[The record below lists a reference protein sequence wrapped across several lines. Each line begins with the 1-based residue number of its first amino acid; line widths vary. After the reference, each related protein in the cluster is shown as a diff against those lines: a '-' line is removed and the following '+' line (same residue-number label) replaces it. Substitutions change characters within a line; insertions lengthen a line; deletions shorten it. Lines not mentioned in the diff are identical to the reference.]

1 MFVCEN
7 ISVNSKGHLCFAG
20 QDTVELAEKYG
31 APLYLYDE
39 ERLRFNIRKYKNAL
53 REAFGDRADVLFA
66 SKAASFRQIYRIAS
80 EEDIGIDAVSPG
92 EIYTASSAGFDMS
105 RAFFHGNAKTDE
117 DIRYGI
123 KEKIGYFVTDN
134 LDELYALDR
143 IAGEESVCQKLVLR
157 ITPGIDTHTYEA
169 VNTGKVDSKFG
180 CAIET
185 GQAEELL
192 LAAIKCKNVKVCGF
206 HCHVGSQVFGE
217 DVFERAAAIMLAF
230 IADMQKK
237 HGFVSEILD
246 LGGGY
251 GVRYVDSDPY
261 LDIPAKIA
269 SVAAAIKKSCAELG
283 IAVPFICL
291 EPGRGIVADAGMTL
305 YRAQSVKR
313 IPGYKN
319 YVAIDGGMTDNPR
332 FALYKSKYTVLPAD
346 NMNADRPFICTVA
359 GRCCESGDL
368 IQEGVALPDSTGRGS
383 LIAVCTTGAYNYSM
397 SSNYNRVARPP
408 VIMLTSA
415 AGSYVAV
422 ARETFADIAK
432 NDI

>member
-7 ISVNSKGHLCFAG
+7 INVNSDGHLTFAG
-20 QDTVELAEKYG
+20 QDTVALAEKYG
-31 APLYLYDE
+31 APLYLMDE
-39 ERLRFNIRKYKNAL
+39 DRIRFNCRKYKKAL
-53 REAFGDRADVLFA
+53 REAFGDRAGVLFA
-66 SKAASFRQIYRIAS
+66 SKAASFRQLYRIMS
-80 EEDIGIDAVSPG
+80 DEDMGIDAVSPG
-92 EIYTASSAGFDMS
+92 EIHTAASAGFDMS

-117 DIRYGI
+117 DIRYAI
-123 KEKIGYFVTDN
+123 ENKTGYFVTDN
-134 LDELYALDR
+134 FDELTALDR
-143 IAGEESVCQKLVLR
+143 IAGECGIVQKTVLR

-192 LAAIKCKNVKVCGF
+192 LAALKCKNIKVCGF

-217 DVFERAAAIMLAF
+217 DVFERAAAIMLRF
-230 IADMQKK
+230 IAEMEHKN
-237 HGFVSEILD
+237 GFECEILD

-251 GVRYVDSDPY
+251 GVPYIESDPQ

-269 SVAAAIKKSCAELG
+269 SVAAAIKQNCAELC
-283 IAVPFICL
+283 INVPFIYL

-332 FALYKSKYTVLPAD
+332 YALYKSAYTVLPAD
-346 NMNADRPFICTVA
+346 NMNAERDFICTIA

-368 IQEGVALPDSTGRGS
+368 IQQNVPLPSSTGRGS
-383 LIAVCTTGAYNYSM
+383 LIAVCTTGAYNYAM
-397 SSNYNRVARPP
+397 SSNYNRIARPAI
-408 VIMLTSA
+408 VMLR
-415 AGSYVAV
+415 AGDSYVAV
-422 ARETFADIAK
+422 RRESYDDIEK
-432 NDI
+432 CDI

>member
-1 MFVCEN
+1 MFICEN
-7 ISVNSKGHLCFAG
+7 INVNAEGHLTFAG
-20 QDTVELAEKYG
+20 QDSVALAEKYG
-31 APLYLYDE
+31 APLYLFDE
-39 ERLRFNIRKYKNAL
+39 DRLRFNCRKYKKAL
-53 REAFGDRADVLFA
+53 QEAFGDRAGVLFA
-66 SKAASFRQIYRIAS
+66 SKAASFRQIYRIMS
-80 EEDIGIDAVSPG
+80 DEDMGIDAVSPG
-92 EIYTASSAGFDMS
+92 EIYTARSAGFDLS
-105 RAFFHGNAKTDE
+105 RAFFHGNAKTDA
-117 DIRYGI
+117 DVRYAIECGT
-123 KEKIGYFVTDN
+123 GYFVTDN
-134 LDELYALDR
+134 YDELEALDR
-143 IAGEESVCQKLVLR
+143 IAGETGTVQKCILR
-157 ITPGIDTHTYEA
+157 VTPGIDTHTYEA

-180 CAIET
+180 AAIET

-192 LAAIKCKNVKVCGF
+192 LAALKCKNVSVRGF

-230 IADMQKK
+230 IADMRKE

-251 GVRYVDSDPY
+251 GVPYVESDPR
-261 LDIPAKIA
+261 LDVPAKIA
-269 SVAAAIKKSCAELG
+269 SVAAAIKQNCADLG
-283 IAVPFICL
+283 IDVPFIYL

-332 FALYKSKYTVLPAD
+332 YALYKSKYTVLPAD
-346 NMNADRPFICTVA
+346 NMNAPRDFVCTIA

-368 IQEGVALPDSTGRGS
+368 IQEGVALPSSTGRGS

-408 VIMLTSA
+408 IVMLR
-415 AGSYVAV
+415 GGDSYVAV
-422 ARETFADIAK
+422 KRETYEDVAK
-432 NDI
+432 NDV